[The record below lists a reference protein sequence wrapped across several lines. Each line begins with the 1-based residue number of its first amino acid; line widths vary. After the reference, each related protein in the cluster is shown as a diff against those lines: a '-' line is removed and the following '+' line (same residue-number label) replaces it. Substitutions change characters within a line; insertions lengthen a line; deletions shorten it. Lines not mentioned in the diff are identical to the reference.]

1 MLRRVI
7 RFSGNNKDDAG
18 IPIPYHV
25 FDVIS
30 SRHPI
35 DGSAAIVTVVPIVEN
50 PPAGTTGSKSYA
62 NKNEK
67 EAMKAAIQGLR
78 DNRELRDLRFEEF

>member
-1 MLRRVI
+1 MLRRVV
-7 RFSGNNKDDAG
+7 RFSGNNTDTAG
-18 IPIPYHV
+18 LPVPYHV

-35 DGSAAIVTVVPIVEN
+35 DAKASIVTIVPIVEN
-50 PPAGTTGSKSYA
+50 PPARTTGSKSYA

-67 EAMKAAIQGLR
+67 EALKAAIQGLK
-78 DNRELRDLRFEEF
+78 DIPELGSLRFEEF